1 MLILDIKKKRSRMLS
16 LLYFCIGKLF
26 PRNLVPDVP
35 DSPDSENRNLNSIC
49 GLSWDLIDLIKVF
62 IREPSFTNIYFT

>member
-1 MLILDIKKKRSRMLS
+1 MLILDIKKRSRMLS
-16 LLYFCIGKLF
+16 LLYFGIGKLF
-26 PRNLVPDVP
+26 PRNLVPDV
-35 DSPDSENRNLNSIC
+35 PDSENRNLNSIC